1 MSKTCFF
8 TIVSNNYRHFART
21 LAESVRK
28 HDPDLTAFLALCDA
42 PLDRSDPRDAYTVL
56 PIRELG
62 LPQFD
67 RFTFQYTILELNTAI
82 KPWVIGELFARG
94 YDRVIYF
101 DPDIKLYGS
110 VAPILQALDHAQIV
124 LTPHLTGRLDDGR
137 KPTELQIL
145 QSGSYNL
152 GFIAL
157 RRTDGTQRFVEW
169 WQRKLERDCVVDI
182 ARGLFTDQKWIDLV
196 PGMYDGV
203 SIVRDPGWNVAYW
216 NLNHRAVSRDAG
228 ELRFG
233 GRPLTFFHFS
243 GFTPGAKLFSKH
255 QDRFTM
261 DNLPAAVRDLA
272 ADYAADLARNG
283 LEECRGL
290 PYAFARFP
298 SGDTIPDLARRTYRE
313 QFPWDEPHPD
323 LWTPD
328 GERFLVD
335 WLNAPPPQHPRA
347 APVTRLA
354 AGLYDVRP
362 DLQAAFP
369 DIGGKHAKG
378 YAHWFVEQAGTQER
392 MPDMFLAPMR
402 DALEGRKPS
411 LRENDDAGVPLDA
424 SAERASDESPLRG
437 AYRAAYRFAWGLRR
451 AVKPLTSQAFRHRVR
466 HALLRKAYFDDT
478 YTTPPLGPG
487 EMRPNGAAHAPVV
500 KYPPHKLAADGDSAQ
515 DGVNVVGY
523 LTAESGIGESARS
536 MLRIV
541 KAAEVPVATI
551 NFRVGNLSRMRE
563 ALPGVEAT
571 AHLHGVNLLHIN
583 ADQMPVAFESLGASL
598 FEGRYNIGY
607 WAWELAD
614 FPEDWLRSF
623 DFVDEV
629 WVPSSFCQQAIAQ
642 KSPVPVVRVPHCVE
656 APPLAPD
663 RARFALDAGDTAFFA
678 MCDVLSVPER
688 KNPLGVAQ
696 AFRMAFPGNE
706 AVRLFLKIGN
716 LELQPDLQAKLA
728 DLARADSRITL
739 IQGYL
744 ARQELWTL
752 MASIDCFVSLHRAE
766 GFGLGMAEAM
776 ACGKA
781 VIATSWSGNVDFTRA
796 DNAMLVDY
804 TLVPLARDLGPY
816 AQGQLWAEPDAAS
829 AAKAMRAVAESH
841 ELRERLGARGLQTVA
856 RELSPQALA
865 PLVSTRLRTVQ
876 ALLRNR

>member
-21 LAESVRK
+21 LAESVRR
-28 HDPDLTAFLALCDA
+28 HDPEIAGFLALCDA
-42 PLDRSDPRDAYTVL
+42 PLERNDARDAYTVL

-82 KPWVIGELFARG
+82 KPWVIAELFARG

-101 DPDIKLYGS
+101 DPDIKLYGP
-110 VAPILQALDHAQIV
+110 VAPILDALEHSQIV

-137 KPTELQIL
+137 KPTELAIL

-157 RRTDGTQRFVEW
+157 RRTDSTQRFVEW

-196 PGMYDGV
+196 PGMYEGV

-216 NLNHRAVSRDAG
+216 NLNHRAVSRESG
-228 ELRFG
+228 GLRFG
-233 GRPLTFFHFS
+233 GRPLLFFHFS
-243 GFTPGAKLFSKH
+243 GFTPGAKLLSKH

-261 DNLPAAVRDLA
+261 DSLPAAVRELA
-272 ADYAADLARNG
+272 AEYAEDLARNG
-283 LEECRGL
+283 LEECRNL

-298 SGDTIPDLARRTYRE
+298 SGEAIPDLARRTYRE

-335 WLNAPPPQHPRA
+335 WLNAPPPQYPRA

-354 AGLYDVRP
+354 AELYDLRQ
-362 DLQAAFP
+362 DLKAAFP
-369 DIGGKHAKG
+369 DIGGKHAKS
-378 YAHWFVEQAGTQER
+378 YAHWFVEHAAAQER
-392 MPDMFLAPMR
+392 IPGMFLAPMR
-402 DALEGRKPS
+402 DALAGKTA
-411 LRENDDAGVPLDA
+411 LRQNDDAGVPLDA
-424 SAERASDESPLRG
+424 SARRASEESPLRG

-451 AVKPLTSQAFRHRVR
+451 AVKPLTTQAFRHRVR
-466 HALLRKAYFDDT
+466 HALLRKAYFDES
-478 YTTPPLGPG
+478 YATPPLAPG
-487 EMRPNGAAHAPVV
+487 DTRAGGAHAALV
-500 KYPPHKLAADGDSAQ
+500 KYPPHKLAAQGDPAHE
-515 DGVNVVGY
+515 GMNVVGY

-536 MLRIV
+536 MLRIAN
-541 KAAEVPVATI
+541 AAALPVAPI
-551 NFRVGNLSRMRE
+551 NFRVGNLSRMSE
-563 ALPGVEAT
+563 AIPDVAST
-571 AHLHGVNLLHIN
+571 AHLHGVNLFHIN

-598 FEGRYNIGY
+598 FEGRYNVGY

-614 FPEDWLRSF
+614 FPDDWLGSF

-642 KSPVPVVRVPHCVE
+642 KSPVPVVRVPHCVQ

-663 RARFALDAGDTAFFA
+663 RARFGIAAQDVAFFA

-696 AFRMAFPGNE
+696 AFRMAFPGGE
-706 AVRLFLKIGN
+706 AARLLLKIGN
-716 LELQPDLQAKLA
+716 LELQPDLHAKLA
-728 DLARADSRITL
+728 DIARADSRITL
-739 IQGYL
+739 VEGYL
-744 ARQELWTL
+744 ARQELWTM

-781 VIATSWSGNVDFTRA
+781 VIATPWSGNADFTRA

-816 AQGQLWAEPDAAS
+816 RQGRLWAEPDIAS
-829 AAKAMRAVAESH
+829 AADAMRKVAESRA
-841 ELRERLGARGLQTVA
+841 LRERLGARGLQTVA
-856 RELSPQALA
+856 RELSPEALA
-865 PLVSTRLRTVQ
+865 PLVTTRLRTVH